1 MPHPM
6 KAPTP
11 GPHDA
16 AALLRRWRQ
25 RRGYSQL
32 ALALDAGVST
42 RHLSFLENGRA
53 GASRELL
60 LRVAQCLD
68 LPLRERNALL
78 LAAGFAPEFS
88 ERPVSDPTFA
98 GIRDAVRMLLR
109 SFEPSPALAVDR
121 HWHLI
126 EGNRLVPLLLAG
138 VSADLLAPPVN
149 VLRLTLHPRG
159 LASAIENFA
168 EWKHHLLAR
177 LRRDVHAT
185 ADPTLIALLE
195 ELRGYGAPVAEADGN
210 TSASLIVPLRLRTP
224 AGMLALISTTTV
236 FGTAADV
243 TVAELAIESFLP
255 ADAATAGALR
265 QLAAAGTATPA
276 ARRNG
281 SRASPLA

>member
-1 MPHPM
+1 MSHVIS
-6 KAPTP
+6 APSP
-11 GPHDA
+11 DASAA

-32 ALALDAGVST
+32 ALALDAGVPT

-88 ERPVSDPTFA
+88 ERPISDPTFA
-98 GIRDAVRMLLR
+98 GIRDAVRTLLR

-126 EGNRLVPLLLAG
+126 EGNRLVPFLLAG
-138 VSADLLAPPVN
+138 VAAELLTPPVN
-149 VLRLTLHPRG
+149 VLRLALHPRG
-159 LASAIENFA
+159 LAPAIENFA
-168 EWKHHLLAR
+168 EWKRHLLVR
-177 LRRDVHAT
+177 LRRDIQAT
-185 ADPTLIALLE
+185 ADPVLIALIE
-195 ELRGYGAPVAEADGN
+195 ELRGYGPTVTEADG
-210 TSASLIVPLRLRTP
+210 SAGESLIVPLRLRTP
-224 AGMLALISTTTV
+224 AGVLSLISTTTV

-255 ADAATAGALR
+255 ADAATAETLR
-265 QLAAAGTATPA
+265 QLA
-276 ARRNG
+276 
-281 SRASPLA
+281 S